1 MARRPLRIAYLSDF
15 SPLDRNLYSGGN
27 ARIHDALRAHAGEV
41 TILPMDWGS
50 ADPIR
55 RAILSLPDALS
66 LRLRWR
72 AHMALAA
79 IVARRVEAALREGC
93 YDVLFGAYAFQSLLC
108 LRLPYPMTVAYTSD
122 ATHSV
127 YRESEIGRAHPALI
141 PGGRLMD
148 DWVERAE
155 AEVFRRA
162 DLLLWPSQWMMDETA
177 ARYGLS
183 GGSAHL
189 VPWGANIAPP
199 PPPPPRSLSRS
210 GRLHLLLVGRNWW
223 AKGGPVA
230 QEVMCLL
237 RARGIDARL
246 TVIGC
251 VPPPEAQGP
260 FIEVHPHLDKSVP
273 EQEALFRELY
283 ARAHFVVM
291 PSFESY
297 GFAFCEASAHGVPSL
312 CLRVGGVPVRDGING
327 YALPIGSGA
336 EAFAARILACLDA
349 PGHYA
354 ALARS
359 SREEY
364 ETRLN
369 WDAWGRRVGDLLE
382 AHVAERDAAC
392 APAATAD
399 RACRGADLRRAA
411 RH

>member
-1 MARRPLRIAYLSDF
+1 MVRRRLKIAYLSDF
-15 SPLDRNLYSGGN
+15 SALDRNLYSGGN
-27 ARIHDALRAHAGEV
+27 ARIHDALQAHAGEV
-41 TILPMDWGS
+41 TILPTDWG
-50 ADPIR
+50 AAEPVR

-72 AHMALAA
+72 AQIALSQL
-79 IVARRVEAALREGC
+79 VARRVEAALRQDH
-93 YDVLFGAYAFQSLLC
+93 YDVLFGAYAFQSLLG

-122 ATHSV
+122 ATHSI
-127 YRESEIGRAHPALI
+127 YRDSEIGQAHPGLI
-141 PGGRLMD
+141 PGGRLLD

-162 DLLLWPSQWMMDETA
+162 DLLLWPSQWLMDA
-177 ARYGLS
+177 GALRYGLPE
-183 GGSAHL
+183 GKARL

-199 PPPPPRSLSRS
+199 PPPAPRQISRS
-210 GRLHLLLVGRNWW
+210 GTLHLLVVGRNWW

-260 FIEVHPHLDKSVP
+260 HMEVHPQLDKAVP
-273 EQEALFRELY
+273 EQAALFEQLY
-283 ARAHFVVM
+283 ARAHFTVM

-312 CLRVGGVPVRDGING
+312 CLRIGGVPVRDGING
-327 YALPIGSGA
+327 FALPPGSGA
-336 EAFAARILACLDA
+336 EDFAACVLACLDA
-349 PGHYA
+349 PARYA
-354 ALARS
+354 ALSRR

-364 ETRLN
+364 ESHLN
-369 WDAWGRRVGDLLE
+369 WDAWGQSVGSLLQE
-382 AHVAERDAAC
+382 QVAQRGRASEPCASTDMPCQA
-392 APAATAD
+392 APA
-399 RACRGADLRRAA
+399 G
-411 RH
+411 